1 MKVKKEM
8 LLMDYLLLS
17 YNRKNAK
24 NLLKYKQVY
33 VNNQQISQFDYLLHE
48 NDRVE
53 IKKENTSSL
62 EILYEDQ
69 EFVVINKPSG
79 LLSMSDGKEKEKT
92 AYHYVSEYL
101 KKQDRKQK
109 VFIVHR
115 LDRETSGVLMFC
127 KNEKIRDLLQKDWN
141 KIVYLRGYMA
151 LVEGKG
157 LKNGTLKNYLAE
169 SRSQQVYVTSKEKG
183 KLAIT
188 HYKAIKEIKN
198 QTLLEIQL
206 DTGRKNQIRV
216 QLSNIHHPIVLLIV
230 NPIGFFSDTIVN
242 RDIDSF
248 YLAATFGSY
257 SHQLHRLLHNH
268 QKHWFRTSIHFP
280 VQILHLQN
288 SLDCQNYLCL
298 SVSIHIH

>member
-1 MKVKKEM
+1 
-8 LLMDYLLLS
+8 
-17 YNRKNAK
+17 
-24 NLLKYKQVY
+24 
-33 VNNQQISQFDYLLHE
+33 
-48 NDRVE
+48 
-53 IKKENTSSL
+53 
-62 EILYEDQ
+62 
-69 EFVVINKPSG
+69 
-79 LLSMSDGKEKEKT
+79 MSDGKEKEKT

-157 LKNGTLKNYLAE
+157 IKNGTLKNYLAE
-169 SRSQQVYVTSKEKG
+169 SKSQQVYVTSKEKG

-188 HYKAIKEIKN
+188 HYKAIKEMKN

-216 QLSNIHHPIVLLIV
+216 QLSNIYHPIVGDKKYGATT
-230 NPIGFFSDTIVN
+230 NPLRRLGLHAHAFGFIHPVTKKKYEFKVDCPKE
-242 RDIDSF
+242 F
-248 YLAATFGSY
+248 YG
-257 SHQLHRLLHNH
+257 
-268 QKHWFRTSIHFP
+268 KK
-280 VQILHLQN
+280 
-288 SLDCQNYLCL
+288 
-298 SVSIHIH
+298 

>member
-8 LLMDYLLLS
+8 KLIDFLSLS
-17 YNRKNAK
+17 YNRKNVK
-24 NLLKYKQVY
+24 NLLKYKEVY
-33 VNNQQISQFDYLLHE
+33 VNGKQVSQFDYLLKE
-48 NDRVE
+48 DDLVE
-53 IKKENTSSL
+53 IKKENNLPL

-69 EFVVINKPSG
+69 DFVVINKPSG

-101 KKQDRKQK
+101 KKQNKNQK

-127 KNEKIRDLLQKDWN
+127 KNEKVRDLLQKDWN

-157 LKNGTLKNYLAE
+157 LKKQGTLKNYLAE
-169 SRSQQVYVTSKEKG
+169 SKTQQVYISNKEKG

-188 HYKAIKEIKN
+188 HYKVIKEMKN
-198 QTLLEIQL
+198 QTLLEINL

-216 QLSNIHHPIVLLIV
+216 QLSNINHPIVGDKKYGAIS
-230 NPIGFFSDTIVN
+230 NPIRRLGLHAHAFGFVHPKTKKKYEFKTDCPKE
-242 RDIDSF
+242 F
-248 YLAATFGSY
+248 YG
-257 SHQLHRLLHNH
+257 R
-268 QKHWFRTSIHFP
+268 RTRPCIA
-280 VQILHLQN
+280 
-288 SLDCQNYLCL
+288 
-298 SVSIHIH
+298 

>member
-1 MKVKKEM
+1 
-8 LLMDYLLLS
+8 
-17 YNRKNAK
+17 
-24 NLLKYKQVY
+24 
-33 VNNQQISQFDYLLHE
+33 
-48 NDRVE
+48 
-53 IKKENTSSL
+53 
-62 EILYEDQ
+62 
-69 EFVVINKPSG
+69 
-79 LLSMSDGKEKEKT
+79 MSDGKEKEKT

-169 SRSQQVYVTSKEKG
+169 SKSQQVYVTSKEKG

-198 QTLLEIQL
+198 QTLL
-206 DTGRKNQIRV
+206 D
-216 QLSNIHHPIVLLIV
+216 HPIVGDKKYGATT
-230 NPIGFFSDTIVN
+230 NPLRRLGLHAHAFGFVHPVTKKKYEFKVDCPKG
-242 RDIDSF
+242 F
-248 YLAATFGSY
+248 YG
-257 SHQLHRLLHNH
+257 
-268 QKHWFRTSIHFP
+268 KK
-280 VQILHLQN
+280 
-288 SLDCQNYLCL
+288 
-298 SVSIHIH
+298 

>member
-1 MKVKKEM
+1 MYKKVEEEGLLLETILKLFNEQSHKKLKSYLKNNSVFVNGKSITAYNYKVKKNDIIEIRK
-8 LLMDYLLLS
+8 DY
-17 YNRKNAK
+17 KTHK
-24 NLLKYKQVY
+24 KCPLK
-33 VNNQQISQFDYLLHE
+33 
-48 NDRVE
+48 
-53 IKKENTSSL
+53 
-62 EILYEDQ
+62 ILYED
-69 EFVVINKPSG
+69 EYFLVIEKPAH
-79 LLSMSDGKEKEKT
+79 LLTIATTKEKEKT

-169 SRSQQVYVTSKEKG
+169 SKSQQVYVTSKEKG

-188 HYKAIKEIKN
+188 HYKAIKEMKN

-216 QLSNIHHPIVLLIV
+216 QLSNIHHPIVGDKKYGATT
-230 NPIGFFSDTIVN
+230 NPLKRLGLHAHAFGFIHPVTKKKYEFKVDCPKE
-242 RDIDSF
+242 F
-248 YLAATFGSY
+248 YG
-257 SHQLHRLLHNH
+257 
-268 QKHWFRTSIHFP
+268 KK
-280 VQILHLQN
+280 
-288 SLDCQNYLCL
+288 
-298 SVSIHIH
+298 